1 MAVVKVQ
8 GEKRMKCILVVDDST
23 TNLKFVENVLIGE
36 YKLALVKSGQLALKY
51 LSKNPVDLVLLDLHM
66 PEMDGFETFEKIRQL
81 EMNQDV
87 PVVFLTADV
96 DVDSEIKGL
105 KMGAKDFIRK
115 PFVPEVMLNRIRS
128 ILQLEELNKSLEHKV
143 EEKTAQ
149 IERLSF
155 EIIATIASMI
165 EAKDSYTKGHSVRVA
180 EYSALV
186 AKALGWQEEEVKN
199 IKYIALLHDIG
210 KVGIPDNV
218 LNKPGKLTEIEFNII
233 KSHTTI
239 GGDILKDIETIAG
252 VDEGAKYHHER
263 YDGKGYPCGISG
275 KEIPTVARIIC
286 IADAYDAMNSKR
298 IYRNNLSKDVI
309 RKELIAGRGTQFDPD
324 FLDIFVQLL
333 DDGKLQLNIEEK
345 GQEKTISG
353 ESSMLLSQ
361 IIKNIEEESQKN
373 EEYDYLTG
381 LLNRKIGENKIAQ
394 AMKEQPGC
402 LAFVDLDNLKR
413 TNDTMGHLAG
423 DYALLN
429 VGEVLSEYKNNAI
442 IARVGGDEFLYY
454 MIGANKEEAT
464 DIIEGIIRSFE
475 GRKEKNA
482 YLSVSSLSIGLC
494 ISTPKDSYGDVLQ
507 KADKALYHIKQSG
520 KAGYYFYTNMLNGS
534 GHKSSIDLDRLVNNL
549 EKQGAY
555 TGSLSVEYREFAKIY
570 DFIRHLVER
579 YDHNMQLIMFTLEPV
594 KEEKFD
600 IDEQENAMNCM
611 ENAIKSS
618 LRTVDVST
626 RFSSKQFLVVLLNA
640 QKEDV
645 DTITNRIFD
654 KFYKTYDSKLIDLNY
669 DIADLLKI
677 EQRKTEK

>member
-23 TNLKFVENVLIGE
+23 TNLKFVENVLMDE

-309 RKELIAGRGTQFDPD
+309 RKELINGRGTQFDPD

-381 LLNRKIGENKIAQ
+381 LLNRKIGENKIVQ

-475 GRKEKNA
+475 RRKENNA
-482 YLSVSSLSIGLC
+482 YLSVSSLSIGMC

-507 KADKALYHIKQSG
+507 KADKALYHMKQSG

>member
-23 TNLKFVENVLIGE
+23 TNLKFVENVLMDE

-381 LLNRKIGENKIAQ
+381 LLNRKIGENKIVQ

-475 GRKEKNA
+475 GRKENNA

-507 KADKALYHIKQSG
+507 KADKALYHMKQSG

-611 ENAIKSS
+611 ENAIKAS

-640 QKEDV
+640 QKEDI
-645 DTITNRIFD
+645 DMITNRIFD
-654 KFYKTYDSKLIDLNY
+654 KFYKTYDSKLIEMNY

-677 EQRKTEK
+677 NQMKTEK